1 MSPFELFNIDSNIRT
16 RQVFVEKHTIKN
28 SIAYKWEQSGLL
40 DGFLETHKENIAQL
54 FESQASQLISE
65 ATQPI
70 ALRFNSEKFK
80 QEYKKNF
87 LIKIKSAIK
96 SAIKSVIISLYK
108 RFFKKEKKTISPY
121 FNSIALPIAR
131 PIFARTLAQDL
142 VSVQPL
148 SLPAGLL
155 FYMDSNTLYREDVF
169 KRVVLVEKYKP
180 LFTRYAG
187 ISKIKY

>member
-16 RQVFVEKHTIKN
+16 RQVFVEKHTIKD
-28 SIAYKWEQSGLL
+28 SILYKWEQSGLL

-70 ALRFNSEKFK
+70 ALRFSSEKFK
-80 QEYKKNF
+80 QEYKKKF
-87 LIKIKSAIK
+87 LIKIK

-108 RFFKKEKKTISPY
+108 RFFKKEKRTLPPAY
-121 FNSIALPIAR
+121 FNTMLLPIAR

-148 SLPAGLL
+148 ALPTGLL
-155 FYMDSNTLYREDVF
+155 FYMEPNTLYREDVF
-169 KRVVLVEKYKP
+169 KRVVLFEKYKP
-180 LFTRYAG
+180 LYTRRSE
-187 ISKIKY
+187 ITKIIKY

>member
-28 SIAYKWEQSGLL
+28 SIAYKWEKSGLL

-54 FESQASQLISE
+54 FESQASQLINE

-70 ALRFNSEKFK
+70 ALRFSSEKFK

-87 LIKIKSAIK
+87 LIKIK

-148 SLPAGLL
+148 SLPSGLL

-180 LFTRYAG
+180 LFTRYSG